1 MSQKTEV
8 VITARDETRAGFA
21 SAQNGMKALASSA
34 QSLTGGLGGL
44 KSAASSLLPVLGG
57 LGAALSIANFAE
69 TITGTIKFA
78 AALDDMAERTGA
90 SVENLS
96 ALAGVAKLG
105 GHDLEMVE
113 SSVIKLNKALQGS
126 DDEAKGAAKA
136 LAAIG
141 LSIKDLRD
149 KDPAQAMLDIA
160 KALDN
165 FADSGEKTAVAMA
178 ILGKAGAQA
187 LPFLKDLAEKG
198 ELVGKVTA
206 EQAAQAEKYEKNMAR
221 LSAQLSATGKAVAFD
236 LLDPLVDLSAK
247 MVAAAESGDK
257 LKAILLGLAG
267 IGKIPIDIVF
277 GSTKADASVSGTI
290 KDFEGKLGGLQKE
303 LEDTG
308 SKGGVGF
315 VSKLL
320 FGGRSRED
328 VQRDIDVTK
337 NQLDALKKFGDKIEP
352 KKSESGEQK
361 PKIDFKSAPEPKP
374 KTGGGGGGSRSQIDD
389 AERMLATMRERITLN
404 EQDLQS
410 VDKMTAVEKEA
421 AKVKFQLETGTLKA
435 TEAQKQS
442 ILANFEQLAAQ
453 EKALKAQEEYRRGVE
468 QLEQTNIK
476 QRQAMVEQIELLKQS
491 AETYGL
497 AESTISSMVSA
508 RLEDAIAIARQNGA
522 SEDAIAVLDDELDLR
537 KKLTAALEDNDLARL
552 VSNTASAKAK
562 KTDADLATLDRALA
576 SGKIDKKQYEEAIS
590 GIKDSV
596 SELDEFTRQA
606 ARNMQTAFADFLFDP
621 FSDGV
626 QSMAQKFGTAIQRMI
641 ADAAA
646 AQLMN
651 ILFGDMGKTGKI
663 SGLVGSGIDWLASN
677 FKFADG
683 GVMTSAGPL
692 PLRKYARGGIATSP
706 QMAMF
711 GEGSTPEAYVPLPDG
726 RRIPVQMAGG
736 ASPNITVHVNS
747 QTGDPAEIR
756 RSAASGARTAL
767 GIMGGSRRYG

>member
-96 ALAGVAKLG
+96 ALAGVAKIG

-141 LSIKDLRD
+141 LSIKDLRE

-187 LPFLKDLAEKG
+187 LPFLKDLAENG

-221 LSAQLSATGKAVAFD
+221 LSVQLSATGKAVAFD

-389 AERMLATMRERITLN
+389 AERMLATMRERIALN
-404 EQDLQS
+404 DQDLQS

-435 TEAQKQS
+435 LS
-442 ILANFEQLAAQ
+442 LIH
-453 EKALKAQEEYRRGVE
+453 
-468 QLEQTNIK
+468 I
-476 QRQAMVEQIELLKQS
+476 
-491 AETYGL
+491 
-497 AESTISSMVSA
+497 
-508 RLEDAIAIARQNGA
+508 
-522 SEDAIAVLDDELDLR
+522 
-537 KKLTAALEDNDLARL
+537 
-552 VSNTASAKAK
+552 
-562 KTDADLATLDRALA
+562 
-576 SGKIDKKQYEEAIS
+576 
-590 GIKDSV
+590 
-596 SELDEFTRQA
+596 
-606 ARNMQTAFADFLFDP
+606 
-621 FSDGV
+621 
-626 QSMAQKFGTAIQRMI
+626 
-641 ADAAA
+641 
-646 AQLMN
+646 
-651 ILFGDMGKTGKI
+651 
-663 SGLVGSGIDWLASN
+663 
-677 FKFADG
+677 
-683 GVMTSAGPL
+683 
-692 PLRKYARGGIATSP
+692 
-706 QMAMF
+706 
-711 GEGSTPEAYVPLPDG
+711 
-726 RRIPVQMAGG
+726 
-736 ASPNITVHVNS
+736 
-747 QTGDPAEIR
+747 
-756 RSAASGARTAL
+756 
-767 GIMGGSRRYG
+767 